1 MIDLQFH
8 SSIFIVIIVFLLVI
22 FSPSFS
28 RFLLELFGVL
38 NYRKKEET
46 TKLQKSAMILPA

>member
-38 NYRKKEET
+38 NYRKGGNY
-46 TKLQKSAMILPA
+46 